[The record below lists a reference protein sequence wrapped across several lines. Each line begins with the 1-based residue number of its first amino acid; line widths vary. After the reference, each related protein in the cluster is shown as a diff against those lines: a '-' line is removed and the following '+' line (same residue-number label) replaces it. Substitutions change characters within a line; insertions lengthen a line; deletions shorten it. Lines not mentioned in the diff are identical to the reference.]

1 MEIETAAG
9 IEATNRKK
17 EAGLALANAESGLR
31 QSNLEISKA
40 ELQVLQQQEQVLGNQ
55 NQRLGAMGP
64 GSQRRM
70 AAIATQVKKSGYDS
84 LTLRQRELVRGFA
97 PEYAKKEDERRGE
110 LNPNRKL
117 FQEVG
122 FFLPGTQKERRQ
134 EIDRKQQEIRIEARF
149 DQNKLNNDVKKVM
162 DNLAQAFTEALA
174 MAVTNAINKVKI
186 GHQTL
191 NANKGG

>member
-1 MEIETAAG
+1 MSLGALTAKMEIETAAG

-70 AAIATQVKKSGYDS
+70 AAIATQVKKGGYDS

-97 PEYAKKEDERRGE
+97 LNTRRRKTSGE
-110 LNPNRKL
+110 
-117 FQEVG
+117 
-122 FFLPGTQKERRQ
+122 
-134 EIDRKQQEIRIEARF
+134 
-149 DQNKLNNDVKKVM
+149 
-162 DNLAQAFTEALA
+162 
-174 MAVTNAINKVKI
+174 
-186 GHQTL
+186 
-191 NANKGG
+191 AN